1 MATLQLISNPSRR
14 KRRKSRKAR
23 KAKRAFR
30 RNPAAAPRISK
41 RRRRRSRRSSPKR
54 TFRRRSRGGF
64 SFGRG
69 AGILGAVKSTIK
81 PAGIAAAG
89 AVALDI
95 VWAYLPLPDTLRAGP
110 VRHVAKFAGA
120 IALGMV
126 AEKVLG
132 KETGKLVTMGAAT
145 VVLAGVVR
153 EAVGMFA
160 PQLRLAGL
168 ADEYPEL
175 AYINP
180 AAVESDGPGMSE
192 YQLNE
197 YQENSFDSATL

>member
-14 KRRKSRKAR
+14 KRRKAR
-23 KAKRAFR
+23 KSKRRIR
-30 RNPAAAPRISK
+30 RNPAAAPRAIR
-41 RRRRRSRRSSPKR
+41 RRRRRSRRASPKR
-54 TFRRRSRGGF
+54 SFRRRSRGF
-64 SFGRG
+64 SIGGGR
-69 AGILGAVKSTIK
+69 GILGAVKSTIK

-126 AEKVLG
+126 VEKVLG

-153 EAVGMFA
+153 EAVSMFA

-180 AAVESDGPGMSE
+180 AAIENGMGE
-192 YQLNE
+192 YMGGEDFDSANLNE
-197 YQENSFDSATL
+197 YQTL